1 MPKRPGSLAGIA
13 VLVLSVGVAVS
24 LVGTT
29 IIAAWQGRAL
39 SEQSATM
46 LSTILGAV
54 VGAIAGY
61 LGGSAARCK
70 PTDDKEP

>member
-1 MPKRPGSLAGIA
+1 MAKRPISLSGVA
-13 VLVLSVGVAVS
+13 VLVLATGVAVS

-29 IIAAWQGRAL
+29 LIAAWQGRAL
-39 SEQSATM
+39 SEQAATM

-61 LGGSAARCK
+61 VGGTRRGPPPS
-70 PTDDKEP
+70 DDKE